1 MGVNIWLECMESDTQ
16 DCILSIGDNTSAV
29 GWLHNSSHFKVA
41 AQEAHLMIAR
51 RVALL
56 VLDANSCLAS
66 QHIRGD
72 LNMVARLPSFLGGIL
87 TWAGG
92 KKHPIA
98 FDNPLNRI
106 TF

>member
-1 MGVNIWLECMESDTQ
+1 MGVNIWLECMESDAQ